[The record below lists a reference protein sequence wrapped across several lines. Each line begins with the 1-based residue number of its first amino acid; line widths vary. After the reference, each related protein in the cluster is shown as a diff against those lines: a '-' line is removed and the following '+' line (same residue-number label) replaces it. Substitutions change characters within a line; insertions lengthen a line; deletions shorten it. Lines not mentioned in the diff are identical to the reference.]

1 MPALYGEEHALV
13 SRATGDL
20 CTVINQATA
29 IVGGKLF
36 YAAGTYTFTDG
47 NIQVRQRKL
56 FSIDLTAPV
65 TAHTT
70 IKSNVYKSIDT
81 PDGFPINSDAGI
93 GIYTNTTIYFYDPSI
108 SNEEIWTY
116 NAQTEEFKKVTIA
129 DEQNVPLQV
138 FAGGWAS
145 DPATGLMYYTGSY
158 RNSQKKKRRRDGGYL
173 IDGGVVGEYALEKR
187 APTRP
192 WMQILDAS
200 EGDDKLKWLE
210 GAGRGPTLLYG
221 TLQYVRYGKKGILV
235 GFGGVDPD
243 DHSQF
248 ADPNVGSYR
257 DMRDIFVFDIDSQ
270 QWFTIQATGG
280 NGSRD
285 IPDGRLSFCSGVS
298 AAPDDSSFQITIY
311 GGYKLS
317 NVAATNKVHV
327 LILPTFQWLDVTPS
341 DGRLGDD
348 RWGRQTNKC
357 VMWNDAQM
365 IVLGGQI
372 QGNNAR
378 NNTPVNTGAC
388 NATHPPL
395 VVLDTT
401 VFEWTEEFNP
411 NRSYSQPKQIYE
423 LIGGDWR
430 GLARTK
436 EPPGGFDNTA
446 LEDIFATTVRRI
458 DQPTAFSATVPD
470 PTGSPSDTPDNN
482 GTPNTPSTSGPNT
495 GAIAGG
501 VVGGVLGI
509 AIVAGLVWFFFFRKG
524 RREEVPSIPLA
535 VGIAPGPPGRP
546 EMMRYEKPE
555 LDGSQQPL
563 TGGNGET
570 FDPLKPQNGQQYVD
584 GAPMELAG
592 DERPRPGVER
602 ALSNGRSVYEL
613 DTSERRGELP
623 AGTV

>member
-1 MPALYGEEHALV
+1 
-13 SRATGDL
+13 
-20 CTVINQATA
+20 
-29 IVGGKLF
+29 
-36 YAAGTYTFTDG
+36 
-47 NIQVRQRKL
+47 
-56 FSIDLTAPV
+56 
-65 TAHTT
+65 
-70 IKSNVYKSIDT
+70 
-81 PDGFPINSDAGI
+81 
-93 GIYTNTTIYFYDPSI
+93 
-108 SNEEIWTY
+108 
-116 NAQTEEFKKVTIA
+116 
-129 DEQNVPLQV
+129 
-138 FAGGWAS
+138 
-145 DPATGLMYYTGSY
+145 MYYTGSY
-158 RNSQKKKRRRDGGYL
+158 RNSQKRKRKR
-173 IDGGVVGEYALEKR
+173 GEEGALEKR

-200 EGDDKLKWLE
+200 EGDDKVKWLE

-270 QWFTIQATGG
+270 QWFTVQATGG
-280 NGSRD
+280 NGSKD

-317 NVAATNKVHV
+317 NVAATNRVHV

-341 DGRLGDD
+341 DQRLGDD
-348 RWGRQTNKC
+348 RWGRQTGKC
-357 VMWNDAQM
+357 AMWNDAQM

-401 VFEWTEEFNP
+401 VFEWTEELNP

-430 GLARTK
+430 GLARTR

-446 LEDIFATTVRRI
+446 LEDIFATTVKRI
-458 DQPTAFSATVPD
+458 DQPTAFAATSPTASPSTSA
-470 PTGSPSDTPDNN
+470 TGSPDN
-482 GTPNTPSTSGPNT
+482 GDSEPSGPNVA
-495 GAIAGG
+495 GVVGG

-509 AIVAGLVWFFFFRKG
+509 ALIVGLIWFFFIRK
-524 RREEVPSIPLA
+524 RNPDEEDIPSIPLA
-535 VGIAPGPPGRP
+535 TGIAPTGRR

-555 LDGSQQPL
+555 LDGTQQPSN
-563 TGGNGET
+563 GANGEA
-570 FDPLKPQNGQQYVD
+570 FDPLKQNSQNGRD
-584 GAPMELAG
+584 AAMELPG
-592 DERPRPGVER
+592 DERPAGGIER
-602 ALSNGRSVYEL
+602 TPSTGRSVYEL
-613 DTSERRGELP
+613 DSGETRGELP
-623 AGTV
+623 AR

>member
-1 MPALYGEEHALV
+1 MPTLYGEEHALLR
-13 SRATGDL
+13 RATGDL

-29 IVGGKLF
+29 IIGGKLF
-36 YAAGTYTFTDG
+36 YAGGTYTFTDG

-56 FSIDLTAPV
+56 FSIDLTSSV

-70 IKSNVYKSIDT
+70 IKPNIYKSIDT
-81 PDGFPINSDAGI
+81 PNGFPVNSDAGI
-93 GIYTNTTIYFYDPSI
+93 GIYTNTTIYFYDPST
-108 SNEEIWTY
+108 SNSAIWTY
-116 NAQTEEFKKVTIA
+116 NVQTEEFKEINIA
-129 DEQNVPLQV
+129 DEQNVPEQV

-158 RNSQKKKRRRDGGYL
+158 RNSQKRKRRD
-173 IDGGVVGEYALEKR
+173 IDGPINGAVEEFALEKR

-200 EGDDKLKWLE
+200 EGDDKAKWLE

-221 TLQYVRYGKKGILV
+221 TLQYVRYGRKGILV

-270 QWFTIQATGG
+270 QWFTVRATGG
-280 NGSRD
+280 NGPRD
-285 IPDGRLSFCSGVS
+285 VPDGRLSFCSGVS

-317 NVAATNKVHV
+317 NIAATNRVHV
-327 LILPTFQWLDVTPS
+327 LTLPTFQWLDVTPV
-341 DGRLGDD
+341 DQRLGDD
-348 RWGRQTNKC
+348 RWGRQTCKC
-357 VMWNDAQM
+357 AMWNDAQM

-401 VFEWTEEFNP
+401 VFEWTDEFNP
-411 NRSYSQPKQIYE
+411 NRSYSQPKQIYD

-436 EPPGGFDNTA
+436 QPPDGFDNTA

-458 DQPTAFSATVPD
+458 DQPTAFAATSPD
-470 PTGSPSDTPDNN
+470 PTSSPSGGPNN
-482 GTPNTPSTSGPNT
+482 NNNTLENPQDTSGPNT
-495 GAIAGG
+495 AAIAGG
-501 VVGGVLGI
+501 VVGGFLGI
-509 AIVAGLVWFFFFRKG
+509 ALIAGLIWFFFVRKPNT
-524 RREEVPSIPLA
+524 EEVPDIPLA
-535 VGIAPGPPGRP
+535 VGIAPSGRSA
-546 EMMRYEKPE
+546 MMRYEKPE
-555 LDGSQQPL
+555 LDGSSQQPL
-563 TGGNGET
+563 TGVNANGEV
-570 FDPLKPQNGQQYVD
+570 FDPLKQDPQSGREV
-584 GAPMELAG
+584 ELPA
-592 DERPRPGVER
+592 DERPRPGIER

-613 DTSERRGELP
+613 DGGETRGELP
-623 AGTV
+623 GRNI

>member
-1 MPALYGEEHALV
+1 MPTLYGEEHALLP
-13 SRATGDL
+13 RATGDL

-47 NIQVRQRKL
+47 NVQIRQRKL
-56 FSIDLTAPV
+56 FSIDLSNPV

-70 IKSNVYKSIDT
+70 IKSNIYKSIDT
-81 PDGFPINSDAGI
+81 PSGFPVNSDAGI

-108 SNEEIWTY
+108 SNSKIWTY
-116 NAQTEEFKKVTIA
+116 NADTEEFKEITVA
-129 DEQNVPLQV
+129 DDQNVPEQIY
-138 FAGGWAS
+138 AGGWAS
-145 DPATGLMYYTGSY
+145 DPATGMMYYTGSY
-158 RNSQKKKRRRDGGYL
+158 RNSQKKRKRSWGWLTGGKEEEN
-173 IDGGVVGEYALEKR
+173 VLERR

-192 WMQILDAS
+192 WMQVLDAS
-200 EGDDKLKWLE
+200 EGDDKAKWLE

-270 QWFTIQATGG
+270 RWFTIQATGG
-280 NGSRD
+280 NGIRD

-317 NVAATNKVHV
+317 NVAATNRVHV

-341 DGRLGDD
+341 DQRLGDD

-357 VMWNDAQM
+357 AMWNDAQM
-365 IVLGGQI
+365 IVFGGQI

-401 VFEWTEEFNP
+401 VFEWTDEFNP
-411 NRSYSQPKQIYE
+411 NRSYSQPKQVYE

-430 GLARTK
+430 GLAGRK
-436 EPPGGFDNTA
+436 EPPNGFDNTL
-446 LEDIFATTVRRI
+446 LEDIFATTVQRI
-458 DQPTAFSATVPD
+458 DQPTAFSAT
-470 PTGSPSDTPDNN
+470 SPS
-482 GTPNTPSTSGPNT
+482 PSTSTSAGTNPNNNNDSEPSGPNT
-495 GAIAGG
+495 AAIAGG

-509 AIVAGLVWFFFFRKG
+509 ALIVGLIWFFFIRK
-524 RREEVPSIPLA
+524 RQPEEEDMPSIPLA
-535 VGIAPGPPGRP
+535 TGIAPTGRHQ
-546 EMMRYEKPE
+546 MMRYEKPE

-563 TGGNGET
+563 QAQAGATGNGEA
-570 FDPLKPQNGQQYVD
+570 FDPLKQNAQPGNEM
-584 GAPMELAG
+584 AMELPG
-592 DERPRPGVER
+592 DERLRPGLER

-613 DTSERRGELP
+613 DSGETRGELP
-623 AGTV
+623 GSR

>member
-1 MPALYGEEHALV
+1 MPTLYGEEHALLP
-13 SRATGDL
+13 RAAGDL

-36 YAAGTYTFTDG
+36 YAGGTYTFTDG
-47 NIQVRQRKL
+47 NVQTRQRKL
-56 FSIDLTAPV
+56 FSIDLANSV

-70 IKSNVYKSIDT
+70 INSNVYKSIDT
-81 PDGFPINSDAGI
+81 PSGFPTNSDTGI

-108 SNEEIWTY
+108 SNSKIWTY
-116 NAQTEEFKKVTIA
+116 NAQTEEFQEVTIA
-129 DEQNVPLQV
+129 DDQNVPEQIYP
-138 FAGGWAS
+138 GGGAS
-145 DPATGLMYYTGSY
+145 DPATGRMYYTGSY
-158 RNSQKKKRRRDGGYL
+158 RNSQKKRKRRWGGL
-173 IDGGVVGEYALEKR
+173 IGGGEEENVLEKR

-200 EGDDKLKWLE
+200 EGDDKAKWLE

-248 ADPNVGSYR
+248 ADPNVASYR

-280 NGSRD
+280 NGSGD

-317 NVAATNKVHV
+317 NAAATNRVHV
-327 LILPTFQWLDVTPS
+327 LTLPTFQWLDVTPS
-341 DGRLGDD
+341 DQRLGDD
-348 RWGRQTNKC
+348 RWGRQANKC

-430 GLARTK
+430 GLARNK
-436 EPPGGFDNTA
+436 GPPGGFDNTA
-446 LEDIFATTVRRI
+446 LEDIFATTVKRV
-458 DQPTAFSATVPD
+458 DQPTAFSAT
-470 PTGSPSDTPDNN
+470 SPSASASGGPNNNDSDTSD
-482 GTPNTPSTSGPNT
+482 PNTA
-495 GAIAGG
+495 AIAGG

-509 AIVAGLVWFFFFRKG
+509 ALIVGLVWFFFIRKP
-524 RREEVPSIPLA
+524 EEEDIPSIPLA
-535 VGIAPGPPGRP
+535 TGIAPTGRH

-563 TGGNGET
+563 TGVT
-570 FDPLKPQNGQQYVD
+570 AFDPLKQNENE
-584 GAPMELAG
+584 AAMELPG
-592 DERPRPGVER
+592 DERQTPGLERP
-602 ALSNGRSVYEL
+602 VYEL
-613 DTSERRGELP
+613 GSGETRNDLP
-623 AGTV
+623 GSR